1 MGCLFEFFRQSSVYE
16 AHACLHTYLKLQRRA
31 IQHTP
36 YIIKGLSGVQC
47 IECLKMSSNLNI
59 TRNSVSNFIFH
70 FIQEKAPIFFFE
82 IQKNKLKQMVENK
95 IK

>member
-47 IECLKMSSNLNI
+47 IECL
-59 TRNSVSNFIFH
+59 NSKCLLILILQEIVSPISFFILSKRKH
-70 FIQEKAPIFFFE
+70 PFFSLRSR
-82 IQKNKLKQMVENK
+82 KTS
-95 IK
+95 